1 MSLYHPY
8 RLAFVVA
15 AVCVAG
21 CAQSTPPESSA
32 PATAPAVASAPAS
45 PAVATPTP
53 DTATTLVAY
62 QWQLASATDASG
74 QSIAALFPTPD
85 KPLGLQFADGRL
97 GVTGGCNR
105 LNAGYQLLDSAQM
118 QVSPGMSTMMAC
130 PPPLANAD
138 AAIARFL
145 AGTLQVAVEG
155 EAGAPQLRLAA
166 ADGSTLT
173 FSGTPTPET
182 RFGGP
187 GTRAFLEVSPE
198 PCVAPAPARPC
209 LMVRDRHFDEQGPRE
224 RHAGRLARAARGH
237 RGLHARRRRAA
248 RGAGQAFRAG
258 GRGHDGAL
266 RARPDH
272 RDANRSIRRV
282 GALPRSPWVSIGPSG
297 RLLRR
302 IKLRRLVL
310 RLLQMLPHQPR
321 QDPEVEVE
329 GPLEAKGVFCSGLQS
344 LPIA

>member
-1 MSLYHPY
+1 MSLYRPY

-15 AVCVAG
+15 TVFMAG
-21 CAQSTPPESSA
+21 CAQSTSPESSA
-32 PATAPAVASAPAS
+32 PATTPAVASAPAG

-62 QWQLASATDASG
+62 QWQLASATDAAG

-118 QVSPGMSTMMAC
+118 QVSQGMSTMMAC

-138 AAIARFL
+138 AAFARFL

-155 EAGAPQLRLAA
+155 EAGSPQLRLAA

-187 GTRAFLEVSPE
+187 GARAFLEVSPE
-198 PCVAPAPARPC
+198 PCVAPAPATPRC
-209 LMVRDRHFDEQGPRE
+209 LMVRDRHFDEQGLASGTPGDWRALPE
-224 RHAGRLARAARGH
+224 GIEGYAPVAGEQHVVRVKRFEQA
-237 RGLHARRRRAA
+237 
-248 RGAGQAFRAG
+248 GAAG
-258 GRGHDGAL
+258 GAPTEHF
-266 RARPDH
+266 
-272 RDANRSIRRV
+272 
-282 GALPRSPWVSIGPSG
+282 
-297 RLLRR
+297 
-302 IKLRRLVL
+302 VL
-310 RLLQMLPHQPR
+310 DLIIETRTVQ
-321 QDPEVEVE
+321 
-329 GPLEAKGVFCSGLQS
+329 
-344 LPIA
+344 